1 MSYVSSHHSVV
12 IKGSKLIWLSGKS
25 RDSRTKILRFF
36 FCGVIL
42 AVASIFT
49 LFASIIYNNA
59 IATTNTDLIAN
70 AVIILFITDLDEMV
84 LSILAS
90 INPCWFSKDE
100 PIKEVDERLKQAEQK
115 LSQVEETL
123 AQSNQERLKTER
135 GFADQLAE
143 VNERLERMKSHI
155 VASSNPRVI

>member
-1 MSYVSSHHSVV
+1 MSYVSNHHSVV
-12 IKGSKLIWLSGKS
+12 IQGSKLIWLSGKS

-90 INPCWFSKDE
+90 TNPCWFTKDE

-115 LSQVEETL
+115 MSQVKEIL
-123 AQSNQERLKTER
+123 AQSNQERLETER
-135 GFADQLAE
+135 GFADQLAK

>member
-1 MSYVSSHHSVV
+1 MSYVSNHHSVV
-12 IKGSKLIWLSGKS
+12 IQGSKLIWLSGKS
-25 RDSRTKILRFF
+25 RDSRTKSLRFF
-36 FCGVIL
+36 FCGVVL

-49 LFASIIYNNA
+49 LYASIIYNNA

-90 INPCWFSKDE
+90 TNPCWFTKDE

-115 LSQVEETL
+115 MSQVKEIL
-123 AQSNQERLKTER
+123 AQSNQERLETER